1 MEDHEAGHERHAV
14 RHEVGGVGEEH
25 PLDVP

>member
-14 RHEVGGVGEEH
+14 RQEVGGVSEEH
-25 PLDVP
+25 PLGVP